1 MQQHIAT
8 IWRNEASSMNF
19 LYVCRPLQGSPLEA
33 HAIQYFVEDRSVGQ
47 LGYGEF
53 LASFHKAVLSK

>member
-1 MQQHIAT
+1 
-8 IWRNEASSMNF
+8 MNF